1 MTFRNTLKSTSF
13 YIFILSLFFISC
25 TSWAAESEDVDVK
38 APPTLESIY
47 QQDLYHYLQG
57 DEIKQILAGDSEFS
71 ALYRDHTAA
80 QAKGVVL
87 LFPDW
92 SSPANNQL
100 GLDYLRKE
108 LNDYGWVSY
117 ALNVPDQ
124 IPLNTTTALTNEAL
138 FHAPDLPVLS
148 EAELSTYKLLLT
160 SRIKAI
166 YQQALE
172 HPGFIIIIA
181 QGSTS
186 AMIAEFL
193 ATKPEEEVDAVILL
207 SSFLP
212 DPALNR
218 DLSNTITKVIAPV
231 LDIYHTHD
239 NNWVLSEVSNRK
251 KANRKAHK
259 LDYRQRELFGNND
272 SSLQHARL
280 LKEVYGFLTKI
291 GI

>member
-1 MTFRNTLKSTSF
+1 LKSTSL
-13 YIFILSLFFISC
+13 YIYILSLLFISNVC
-25 TSWAAESEDVDVK
+25 LAAESEDIEVK
-38 APPTLESIY
+38 APPTQESIY

-57 DEIKQILAGDSEFS
+57 DEIKQILAGDSEFT

-80 QAKGVVL
+80 QAKGVAI

-92 SSPANNQL
+92 SLPANNQL
-100 GLDYLRKE
+100 GLDYLRKA

-124 IPLNTTTALTNEAL
+124 IPFNTASALENETL
-138 FHAPDLPVLS
+138 FHAPNLPVLA
-148 EAELSTYKLLLT
+148 EAELATYKLLLV
-160 SRIKAI
+160 SRIKSI

-193 ATKPEEEVDAVILL
+193 ASKPEEEVDAVILL

-218 DLSNTITKVIAPV
+218 GLGNTVAKVLAPV

-239 NNWVLSEVSNRK
+239 NNWVLSEISNRK

-259 LDYRQRELFGNND
+259 LDYRQRELFGDNT
-272 SSLQHARL
+272 SSSQHARL
-280 LKEVYGFLTKI
+280 LKEIYGFLTKV

>member
-1 MTFRNTLKSTSF
+1 LKSTSF
-13 YIFILSLFFISC
+13 YILYLCFFFISSAC
-25 TSWAAESEDVDVK
+25 LAAESKDIEIK
-38 APPTLESIY
+38 APPSLESIY

-57 DEIKQILAGDSEFS
+57 DEVKQILAGDSEFT

-80 QAKGVVL
+80 QAKGVAI

-108 LNDYGWVSY
+108 LNDYGWVTY

-124 IPLNTTTALTNEAL
+124 IPLNTATALSNDTL
-138 FHAPDLPVLS
+138 FHAPTLPVLS
-148 EAELSTYKLLLT
+148 EGEFKTYKLLLI
-160 SRIKAI
+160 SRLKAI
-166 YQQALE
+166 YQKALE

-186 AMIAEFL
+186 AMITEFL
-193 ATKPEEEVDAVILL
+193 ADQPEEEVDAVILL
-207 SSFLP
+207 SGFLP
-212 DPALNR
+212 DPALNK
-218 DLSNTITKVIAPV
+218 DLSKKIAKVMAPV

-239 NNWVLSEVSNRK
+239 NNWVLSEISNRK

-259 LDYRQRELFGNND
+259 LDYRQRELFGDN
-272 SSLQHARL
+272 SSSTQHARL

>member
-1 MTFRNTLKSTSF
+1 LKSVSF
-13 YIFILSLFFISC
+13 YIYGISLFFINFIC
-25 TSWAAESEDVDVK
+25 FAAEPKDLEVK
-38 APPTLESIY
+38 APDSLESIY

-57 DEIKQILAGDSEFS
+57 DEIKQILAGDSEFT

-80 QAKGVVL
+80 QAKGVAI

-92 SSPANNQL
+92 SSPAYNQL
-100 GLDYLRKE
+100 GLDYLRKA
-108 LNDYGWVSY
+108 LNDYGWVTY

-124 IPLNTTTALTNEAL
+124 IALNTTSALSNETL
-138 FHAPDLPVLS
+138 FHAPNLPTFS
-148 EAELSTYKLLLT
+148 ETELTTYKLLLT

-166 YQQALE
+166 YEKALE

-181 QGSTS
+181 QGSNS

-193 ATKPEEEVDAVILL
+193 ANKPEEQVDSVILL

-212 DPALNR
+212 DPTLNR
-218 DLSNTITKVIAPV
+218 DLSNTIAKILPPV

-239 NNWVLSEVSNRK
+239 NHWVLSEINNRK

-259 LDYRQRELFGNND
+259 LDYRQRELFGD
-272 SSLQHARL
+272 SDSAIQHARL
-280 LKEVYGFLTKI
+280 LKEIYGFLTKI

>member
-1 MTFRNTLKSTSF
+1 MKRIHCYIYSF
-13 YIFILSLFFISC
+13 VLFFISSTC
-25 TSWAAESEDVDVK
+25 LATETKNIEIK
-38 APPTLESIY
+38 APPSLESIY

-57 DEIKQILAGDSEFS
+57 DEVKQILAGDIEFT
-71 ALYRDHTAA
+71 ALFRDHTAA
-80 QAKGVVL
+80 QAKGIAI

-92 SSPANNQL
+92 SLPANNQL
-100 GLDYLRKE
+100 GLDYLRKA

-124 IPLNTTTALTNEAL
+124 IPLNTATALSNETL
-138 FHAPDLPVLS
+138 FHAPTLPILS
-148 EAELSTYKLLLT
+148 DTELKTYKLLLI
-160 SRIKAI
+160 SRLKAI
-166 YQQALE
+166 YQKALE

-186 AMIAEFL
+186 AMIVEFF
-193 ATKPEEEVDAVILL
+193 ADKPEEEIDAMILL
-207 SSFLP
+207 SGYLP
-212 DPALNR
+212 DPALNKN
-218 DLSNTITKVIAPV
+218 LTNTIANVTAPV

-259 LDYRQRELFGNND
+259 LDYRQRELFGNNA
-272 SSLQHARL
+272 SSTQHARL
-280 LKEVYGFLTKI
+280 LKEIYGFLTKI